1 MNDTGRFM
9 AHRGIIK
16 ITSNEGLDWLS
27 IDATVRH
34 AAVVFSKKDF
44 QIELAQNSSTGQNT
58 AGDLIEQIET
68 GKMTSSH
75 YRVLFL
81 SGAGVF
87 MDGYDL
93 FVISVALLLIKPYF
107 HPSTLELAF
116 ISSSAV
122 LGAVFGAV
130 IFGNLADRL
139 GRKKLFVLD
148 LVLFVI
154 FGAFSAFSQN
164 VIELIIFRFLLG
176 IGIGADYP
184 ISASYIAEFVSSKH
198 RGKLIAS
205 VFSFQ
210 GFGILTAVGISI
222 ALINTGPD
230 AWRWMLLSGVFP
242 ALIALTLRTRMP
254 ETPRWY
260 LSHGQTDK
268 ASEVMSKFFG
278 YKVSQEQLTTVSENV
293 SVRELLLSPYA
304 RRVFFTS
311 ASWFLVDVGVYG
323 IGILSA
329 TLVSDLF
336 PKSTI
341 LGSAETTG
349 ILYLIALIGYTSAI
363 VLIDFVGRK
372 WLQIVGFFGMAIP
385 LAIAAYVFSPGAT
398 SLVVLLSLFGPFYI
412 LENLG
417 PNTTTWVYPVE
428 LFPTRLRGTG
438 HGIAATVGK
447 VGAVVSTFAFP
458 IVLIDLGANIMLAIV
473 SVACVAGGLLTLV
486 MGIET
491 KKLSLDD
498 VSEIFKSFYDMF
510 DKISANVQATAEK
523 FNSTMERAAAQ
534 DGGNFD
540 PITLAEEI
548 KTIEHNG
555 DDLVHDA
562 FTRMAK
568 RFVAPIDRQD
578 ITSLLKALDDM
589 TDLIDAA
596 VSRLDIYHV
605 KTVTPEMKKFSEIIL
620 SQSEAV
626 RQAILSLKGRAA
638 PVVISNA
645 AIKIDELEN
654 EADALLRDSLG
665 SIFEVEGEG
674 TASTFQTMKMKEIY
688 ESLERT
694 TDKAEDVADILR
706 NLLINYSL

>member
-1 MNDTGRFM
+1 M
-9 AHRGIIK
+9 
-16 ITSNEGLDWLS
+16 
-27 IDATVRH
+27 
-34 AAVVFSKKDF
+34 
-44 QIELAQNSSTGQNT
+44 T
-58 AGDLIEQIET
+58 A
-68 GKMTSSH
+68 SH

-93 FVISVALLLIKPYF
+93 FVISVALLIIRPYF
-107 HPSTLELAF
+107 HTTTLEFSL

-139 GRKKLFVLD
+139 GRKR
-148 LVLFVI
+148 LFVI
-154 FGAFSAFSQN
+154 DLVFFVVFGALSAFSQN
-164 VIELIIFRFLLG
+164 IAELVIFRFLLG
-176 IGIGADYP
+176 VGIGADYP
-184 ISASYIAEFVSSKH
+184 ISASYIAEFVSNRH

-210 GFGILTAVGISI
+210 GFGILTAVVISI

-242 ALIALTLRTRMP
+242 AIIALTLRTRMP

-260 LSHGQTDK
+260 MSHGETGK

-278 YKVSQEQLTTVSENV
+278 YKVTQEQLTTVAENV
-293 SVRELLLSPYA
+293 SARELLLSPYA

-311 ASWFLVDVGVYG
+311 ASWFLVDIGVYG

-329 TLVSDLF
+329 TLVSELF

-341 LGSAETTG
+341 LASAETTG
-349 ILYLIALIGYTSAI
+349 VLYIIALAGYLSSIALID
-363 VLIDFVGRK
+363 VVGRK
-372 WLQIVGFFGMAIP
+372 WLQIVGFFGMGIP
-385 LAIAAYVFSPGAT
+385 LVIAAYLGAT
-398 SLVVLLSLFGPFYI
+398 SISLVFLLTLFGSFYI

-447 VGAVVSTFAFP
+447 IGALVGTFFLS
-458 IVLIDLGANIMLAIV
+458 IVLIDVGATTMLAIV
-473 SVACVAGGLLTLV
+473 SVACFAGGLLTIV

-510 DKISANVQATAEK
+510 DEISENVLATAEK
-523 FNSTMERAAAQ
+523 FNSTMEKAMTQ
-534 DGGNFD
+534 NEGSFD
-540 PITLAEEI
+540 PTNLAEEI
-548 KTIEHNG
+548 KVIEHNG

-568 RFVAPIDRQD
+568 KFVAPIDRQD
-578 ITSLLKALDDM
+578 ISSLLKALDDM

-605 KTVTPEMKKFSEIIL
+605 RKVTPEMEKFSKIIL
-620 SQSEAV
+620 SQAEAV
-626 RQAILSLKGRAA
+626 RQAILSLKARAA
-638 PVVISNA
+638 QVVISDA

-654 EADALLRDSLG
+654 EADVLLRESLK
-665 SIFEVEGEG
+665 SIFEVESGGIE
-674 TASTFQTMKMKEIY
+674 TTFQTMKMKEIY

>member
-1 MNDTGRFM
+1 M
-9 AHRGIIK
+9 AQ
-16 ITSNEGLDWLS
+16 D
-27 IDATVRH
+27 DATTP
-34 AAVVFSKKDF
+34 
-44 QIELAQNSSTGQNT
+44 NSGGNF
-58 AGDLIEQIET
+58 GLIEQIET
-68 GKMTSSH
+68 GKMTRSH

-107 HPSTLELAF
+107 HTTTLEFSLV
-116 ISSSAV
+116 SSSAIF
-122 LGAVFGAV
+122 GAVFGAV
-130 IFGNLADRL
+130 IFGNLADKL
-139 GRKKLFVLD
+139 GRKKLFVID
-148 LVLFVI
+148 LVFFVV
-154 FGAFSAFSQN
+154 FGALSAFSQN
-164 VIELIIFRFLLG
+164 VIELVIFRLLLG
-176 IGIGADYP
+176 VGIGADYP
-184 ISASYIAEFVSSKH
+184 ISASYIAEFVSNKH

-210 GFGILTAVGISI
+210 GFGILSAVGVSI
-222 ALINTGPD
+222 ALFNTGPD

-242 ALIALTLRTRMP
+242 AIIALTLRTRMP

-268 ASEVMSKFFG
+268 ARDVMSKFFG
-278 YKVSQEQLTTVSENV
+278 YKVTHEQLTTVSENV

-304 RRVFFTS
+304 RRVIFTS

-329 TLVSDLF
+329 TFVHALF
-336 PKSTI
+336 PNST
-341 LGSAETTG
+341 LLSSAETTG
-349 ILYLIALIGYTSAI
+349 VLYLIALIGYISSIA
-363 VLIDFVGRK
+363 LIDIAGRK
-372 WLQIVGFFGMAIP
+372 RLQIVGFLGMGIP
-385 LAIAAYVFSPGAT
+385 LVIAAYLLTGGVT
-398 SLVVLLSLFGPFYI
+398 ISLPILFLLFGSFYI

-447 VGAVVSTFAFP
+447 IGALVATFFLP
-458 IVLIDLGANIMLAIV
+458 IVLDSIGKAAMLSIV
-473 SVACVAGGLLTLV
+473 AVACFAGLLLTV
-486 MGIET
+486 FMGTET
-491 KKLSLDD
+491 KRLSLDD

-510 DKISANVQATAEK
+510 DKISANVEATAEK
-523 FNSTMERAAAQ
+523 FNATIEKAVSEH
-534 DGGNFD
+534 GGNFD
-540 PITLAEEI
+540 PASLAEEI
-548 KTIEHNG
+548 KAIEHNG

-568 RFVAPIDRQD
+568 KFVAPIDRQD
-578 ITSLLKALDDM
+578 ITALLKALDDM
-589 TDLIDAA
+589 TDLIDGAA
-596 VSRLDIYHV
+596 SRLDIYHV
-605 KTVTPEMKKFSEIIL
+605 QEVTPVMEKFSKIIL
-620 SQSEAV
+620 SQAEAV
-626 RQAILSLKGRAA
+626 RQAILALKGSAA
-638 PVVISNA
+638 QMVISDA

-654 EADALLRDSLG
+654 EGDALLRETLG
-665 SIFEVEGEG
+665 SLFEVEKEG
-674 TASTFQTMKMKEIY
+674 TASAFQTMKMKEIY